1 MPVISVHRYGAAAA
15 GPSFDGAQFIDGDL
29 VIESAP
35 ATKPVVK
42 LTQTIYAVTQS
53 YVLFQYGGS
62 FIGSLSDLTVDDSAL
77 ILSEVTEV
85 THDTINKQI
94 IARLQSRVTNGTQYI
109 DGDLHIAGATTF
121 VMPKSLFKTPGTY
134 VLFDVSGSIVAGS
147 LANLTVASPS
157 GLSLDPAQSPNPFIH
172 GNQIKVTLI

>member
-29 VIESAP
+29 VISSAP

-42 LTQTIYAVTQS
+42 LTQAVYPVTQS
-53 YVLFQYGGS
+53 YVLFQYTGN
-62 FIGSLSDLTVDDSAL
+62 FNGSLSDLTVDDSELAL
-77 ILSEVTEV
+77 SQVAEV
-85 THDTINKQI
+85 THDTVKKQI
-94 IARLQSRVTNGTQYI
+94 IVRLQSRATNGTQYI
-109 DGDLHIAGATTF
+109 DGDLNIAGSTTF

-134 VLFDVSGSIVAGS
+134 VLFDVTGSIIAGS
-147 LANLTVASPS
+147 LANLTVSPPS
-157 GLSLDPAQSPNPFIH
+157 GLSLDPAQSPNPFID